1 MPDREKVIKGLDI
14 CINTIRTSCQ
24 SGCPYYEQC
33 TKGGIDNVF
42 KPILRD
48 ALALLKG
55 QEAVKPVKRIEEN
68 EWTVCGYCHEHLI
81 SKWMFCPNCGKA
93 VKWNEVYR

>member
-1 MPDREKVIKGLDI
+1 MPDRDEVVKGLEKVWDAFDHMEHELYAD
-14 CINTIRTSCQ
+14 
-24 SGCPYYEQC
+24 Y
-33 TKGGIDNVF
+33 VF
-42 KPILRD
+42 D
-48 ALALLKG
+48 ALVLLKG

-93 VKWNEVYR
+93 VRWDG